1 MKARVPAQYADQPE
15 LVRAIIGARRVQ
27 METEDDAAAIR
38 WLLKAYPM
46 SIQSATRVINDE
58 TFRYTALYPEGHPDL
73 ESLRAEGRQKSR
85 RTTELRKIRSAVIE
99 RDGGRCQN
107 CKKRVWGKEATLDH
121 KDPEGPATMEN
132 IHLLCRACNT
142 LKGRR
147 AWAEFQKANAEWHET
162 LKKRQNER
170 PDFTCKRSG
179 LSVRGRSWKEAG
191 CLTPSLCLHARGCD
205 NGGHT
210 EWAEDIDEFV
220 RWTEEFYDADDK
232 KRLVLLALRCQDGN
246 LAVDEAAQQIV
257 MQESEFRAKAAA
269 AGVVLD

>member
-1 MKARVPAQYADQPE
+1 MKARVPARYAGQPE

-27 METEDDAAAIR
+27 METENDAAAIR
-38 WLLKAYPM
+38 WLLETNPM
-46 SIQSATRVINDE
+46 TIQSATRVINDE
-58 TFRYTALYPEGHPDL
+58 TFRYPALYPEGHPGL

-85 RTTELRKIRSAVIE
+85 RTAELRKIRAAVIE

-107 CKKRVWGKEATLDH
+107 CEKRVWGKEATLDH

-132 IHLLCRACNT
+132 VHLLCRGCNT

-147 AWAEFQKANAEWHET
+147 TWGEFQKAKAEWQTT
-162 LKKRQNER
+162 LKKRQNDR

-191 CLTPSLCLHARGCD
+191 CLTPDLCLRARDCD
-205 NGGHT
+205 NGGYT
-210 EWAEDIDEFV
+210 EWVEDEDEFE
-220 RWTEEFYDADDK
+220 RWMEEFYDADDD
-232 KRLVLLALRCQDGN
+232 KRMVLLALRCQKGK
-246 LAVDEAAQQIV
+246 LSVDEAAQQIA
-257 MQESEFRAKAAA
+257 MPESAFRVKAAV